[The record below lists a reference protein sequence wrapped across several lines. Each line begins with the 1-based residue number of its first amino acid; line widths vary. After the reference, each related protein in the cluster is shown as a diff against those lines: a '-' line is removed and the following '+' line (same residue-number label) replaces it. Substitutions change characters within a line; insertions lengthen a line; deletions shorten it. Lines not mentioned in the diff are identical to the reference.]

1 VDRNLAA
8 RVASASVTALAGDFE
23 RHVSR
28 KVRVLSGSR
37 SGGRWGPPG
46 GYPVLYLGRP
56 RESIVAEAYRALVD
70 GVEGMTGD
78 QVAPRRVLTCRVDVT
93 QVLDLREEPSREAV
107 GLSLGDLF
115 GPPAP
120 CQRVGQAAHQLGLHG
135 LIAPAATEVGETLA
149 LFEQHLPEAQL
160 PVLTDEALW
169 VTLPPDPRPAG
180 VGGRASA
187 TDLT

>member
-1 VDRNLAA
+1 MLEA
-8 RVASASVTALAGDFE
+8 E
-23 RHVSR
+23 
-28 KVRVLSGSR
+28 GSNEGQRRRTR
-37 SGGRWGPPG
+37 SQLRDTRS
-46 GYPVLYLGRP
+46 RP
-56 RESIVAEAYRALVD
+56 RRRSADRWFLTVAGRD
-70 GVEGMTGD
+70 D
-78 QVAPRRVLTCRVDVT
+78 QA
-93 QVLDLREEPSREAV
+93 
-107 GLSLGDLF
+107 LGDLF